1 MNENQN
7 LNKQRK
13 ETERRHT
20 NLKANK
26 NVGGRSNTGTFCFV
40 VGMK

>member
-13 ETERRHT
+13 ETERHT